1 MRKSPRYTM
10 NVISSRKNML
20 YAVVIIFFILVGILF
35 YATNEKNDKQNGI
48 IHKGNSIMQ
57 SPIPSEI
64 PVQIIPKGNQV
75 NVQEDKGN
83 NTFVRYEKGLFIPR
97 EITIKN
103 ETGCFFEIQNTG
115 NTDIIPRLGPYDP
128 QKEKGFLYPA
138 VSPHT
143 KSLID
148 PRYGTDTSESFYDKN
163 NPTADFI
170 VHIDPTCF

>member
-1 MRKSPRYTM
+1 MKI
-10 NVISSRKNML
+10 ISSRKNIF
-20 YAVVIIFFILVGILF
+20 YVVAIIFFILVGILF
-35 YATNEKNDKQNGI
+35 YVTNEKNNGNNKEI
-48 IHKGNSIMQ
+48 KREIWVTE
-57 SPIPSEI
+57 SPTPSEI
-64 PVQIIPKGNQV
+64 PVQIIPKSNQV

-83 NTFVRYEKGLFIPR
+83 NTFVRYEKGLFIPH

-115 NTDIIPRLGPYDP
+115 NMNVIPRLGPYDP

-148 PRYGTDTSESFYDKN
+148 PRYGTDASESFYDKN

-170 VHIDPTCF
+170 VHIDPTCL